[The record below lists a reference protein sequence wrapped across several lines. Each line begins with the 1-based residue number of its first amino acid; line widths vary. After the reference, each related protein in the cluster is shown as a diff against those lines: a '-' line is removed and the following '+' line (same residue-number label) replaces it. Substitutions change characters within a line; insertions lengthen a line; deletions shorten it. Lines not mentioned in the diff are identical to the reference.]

1 MTPVA
6 LRFGYAADNY
16 AQAGEPAK
24 RKPALLN
31 TVTAGVGIPIGSVM
45 LDIGAEYAFTGFK
58 YRYPYDEDTYTRTEN
73 VLRIGA
79 DLSYGWQ
86 LFAKSEEK

>member
-6 LRFGYAADNY
+6 IRVGYAADNY
-16 AQAGEPAK
+16 AQAVKPDK
-24 RKPALLN
+24 RKPALLH
-31 TVTAGVGIPIGSVM
+31 TVTAGVGIPIGPVT
-45 LDIGAEYAFTGFK
+45 LDIGAEYAFTSYK
-58 YRYPYDEDTYTRTEN
+58 YRYYIDEETYTQTEN

-86 LFAKSEEK
+86 LFAKSQEE